1 MLNLQSP
8 SINNVKNQSL
18 GGQAVY
24 DSNAIENV
32 LVLQGGWSLGA
43 FDCGVLKAIANND
56 ITGTSNGG
64 INAIIGGRALSSF
77 PWGVEAILKYLL
89 ARGTE

>member
-32 LVLQGGWSLGA
+32 LVLQGG
-43 FDCGVLKAIANND
+43 
-56 ITGTSNGG
+56 
-64 INAIIGGRALSSF
+64 
-77 PWGVEAILKYLL
+77 
-89 ARGTE
+89 